1 MSNTE
6 AWFATPVYNVNI
18 IGSGLDQIQKDF
30 DRAFES
36 LKQQGKFDY
45 TDEWGATT
53 LFSDTKFDDNLLKDF
68 NIQSFNLEL
77 DLHIKRYLSQIGF
90 VLHPKLGYDV
100 KASWMTLSRK
110 GNYGHIH
117 SHGAADLSGVYY
129 FKTNGEDGNLF
140 FETPNKLL
148 TSSFCFNHM
157 HNRAYFKPEVGKLLL
172 FPGWLEHGVQTNTT
186 DNERVSVSFN
196 IHFDR

>member
-6 AWFATPVYNVNI
+6 AWFATPIYNVNI
-18 IGSGLDQIQKDF
+18 IGTAFDQIQQDF
-30 DRAFES
+30 TVAFDDMKS
-36 LKQQGKFDY
+36 NGKFDY
-45 TDEWGATT
+45 DDVWGATT
-53 LFSDTKFDDNLLKDF
+53 QFSDPKFTENFLNDY
-68 NIQSFNLEL
+68 NINSFKTEL
-77 DLHIKRYLSQIGF
+77 DLHIKRYLSQVGF
-90 VLHPKLGYDV
+90 TLYPKLGYSI
-100 KASWMTLSRK
+100 KASWMTYSRK

-117 SHGAADLSGVYY
+117 SHGASDLSGVYY
-129 FKTNGEDGNLF
+129 FKTDGNDGNIF

-157 HNRAYFKPEVGKLLL
+157 HSRAYYKPEPGKMLL

-196 IHFDR
+196 VHFNR